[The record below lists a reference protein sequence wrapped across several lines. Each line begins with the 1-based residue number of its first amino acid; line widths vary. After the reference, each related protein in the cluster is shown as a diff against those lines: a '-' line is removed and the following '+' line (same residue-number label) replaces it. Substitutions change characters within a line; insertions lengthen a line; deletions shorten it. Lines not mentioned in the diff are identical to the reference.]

1 MCVCVFL
8 GSSVL
13 YPNFPLVFYI
23 NKKTS
28 IDFYLMTLMEIVFQS
43 PPGVAAQPGDPDG
56 SFPLQR
62 FVGKQHVPQL
72 LVGRCLIS

>member
-1 MCVCVFL
+1 
-8 GSSVL
+8 
-13 YPNFPLVFYI
+13 
-23 NKKTS
+23 
-28 IDFYLMTLMEIVFQS
+28 MEIVFQS

-72 LVGRCLIS
+72 LAGHCLISWQKNVIAGLLSVWDP